1 VANWVCQ
8 AWYWVANWV
17 CQAWYWVAK
26 WVCIAWFWIAKWVC
40 VAWQY
45 IFYVFCSNSNG
56 GPMFLLTDGT
66 VLMNECS
73 SGYGTRRWWKL
84 TPDSAGSYTN
94 GTWTRVAN
102 SGTARKYFASAVLA
116 DGRLIVCGGEYS
128 DASGTNSQDDTAN
141 SEIYD
146 PVANTWTAL
155 AAPPGI
161 TQIGDSACCLLPDG
175 RFLLGSFNSTSVF
188 IFDPATSTWN
198 AAASKGASA
207 SEESW
212 VLMSDGTIVTV
223 QCSNP
228 NNAEKYVIGTD
239 NWVSAGTLA
248 ARIIDNTTDAVPE
261 IGPGVLL
268 TDGRAFFVGAGNG
281 NSAIYTKGAKTSDTG
296 SWAAGPA
303 LPKSGRQNQGAKD
316 GPGGLLPSGIFLFP
330 IAPVDDLTTNSQYL
344 NPCSFFEFDGTNLNS
359 STNPP
364 NSNCPTY
371 VGRIMLLPTGQI
383 VWAREDD
390 SDFYA
395 FTETGQPQD
404 SFRPVI
410 TSAPSVLTPGNT
422 IAVSGT
428 QFNGLSQ
435 AVGYGDDYA
444 AATNYPLVRV
454 RHKASGRIRFCRTNN
469 HTAPTGT
476 GATAPSMGVATGNLV
491 VTTQV
496 DIPADIDVGDS
507 ELFVVV
513 NGIASKPF
521 DVRVARRG

>member
-1 VANWVCQ
+1 
-8 AWYWVANWV
+8 
-17 CQAWYWVAK
+17 
-26 WVCIAWFWIAKWVC
+26 
-40 VAWQY
+40 
-45 IFYVFCSNSNG
+45 
-56 GPMFLLTDGT
+56 
-66 VLMNECS
+66 
-73 SGYGTRRWWKL
+73 
-84 TPDSAGSYTN
+84 
-94 GTWTRVAN
+94 
-102 SGTARKYFASAVLA
+102 
-116 DGRLIVCGGEYS
+116 
-128 DASGTNSQDDTAN
+128 
-141 SEIYD
+141 
-146 PVANTWTAL
+146 
-155 AAPPGI
+155 
-161 TQIGDSACCLLPDG
+161 
-175 RFLLGSFNSTSVF
+175 
-188 IFDPATSTWN
+188 
-198 AAASKGASA
+198 
-207 SEESW
+207 
-212 VLMSDGTIVTV
+212 
-223 QCSNP
+223 
-228 NNAEKYVIGTD
+228 
-239 NWVSAGTLA
+239 
-248 ARIIDNTTDAVPE
+248 
-261 IGPGVLL
+261 
-268 TDGRAFFVGAGNG
+268 
-281 NSAIYTKGAKTSDTG
+281 
-296 SWAAGPA
+296 
-303 LPKSGRQNQGAKD
+303 
-316 GPGGLLPSGIFLFP
+316 
-330 IAPVDDLTTNSQYL
+330 
-344 NPCSFFEFDGTNLNS
+344 
-359 STNPP
+359 
-364 NSNCPTY
+364 
-371 VGRIMLLPTGQI
+371 MLLPTGQI